1 MCSEK
6 EYAARTYNHVRK
18 LVEHTKKIENLIDAL
33 DTLKNA
39 RNEHAKALVDAIDEC
54 SKSENFTF
62 VYDGYVV
69 NCKDGEVVVMGAQT
83 VPNAKKVDVKG

>member
-18 LVEHTKKIENLIDAL
+18 VVEHTKKIESLIDTL
-33 DTLKNA
+33 DTLKKA
-39 RNEHAKALVDAIDEC
+39 RDEHAKALVDSIDDTYQ
-54 SKSENFTF
+54 SERVTF
-62 VYDGYVV
+62 VYDEHVV
-69 NCKDGEVVVMGAQT
+69 TCKNGEVLITGANV